1 MTMKQPYSYTVLRY
15 VHDVMTGEFVNVGV
29 VLHAPEANFLGAKIR
44 TTIGRIKDAFPDLDA
59 SAFRSA
65 VRRVRAATDRAA
77 REQLASGMFSGGG
90 NAAVFAASVLP
101 RDDSSLQWSQMG
113 SGLAADPQAALDRLY
128 DRMVA
133 RYDTKQKP
141 RRTEED
147 VWRPVRQKLEERDL
161 ANCLQEKII
170 HGGRDDIVFSHA
182 WKNGIWHCYEP
193 VSLDLSEADGIK
205 DKARRWLG
213 HLSAVREGAEAFKT
227 YFVVG
232 APRDPAL
239 EPAYRKAL
247 DILQAGPTDVQV
259 YEEGDVDQLVAVIEA
274 EIKAHSEPSHA

>member
-1 MTMKQPYSYTVLRY
+1 MTTKQPYSYTVLRY

-29 VLHAPEANFLGAKIR
+29 VLHAPDANFLGAKIR

-59 SAFRSA
+59 GAFRSA
-65 VRRVRAATDRAA
+65 VRRVRAAADHAA
-77 REQLASGMFSGGG
+77 KEQLASGLFSKGGDAG
-90 NAAVFAASVLP
+90 VFAASVLP
-101 RDDSSLQWSQMG
+101 RDDSSLQWSPMG
-113 SGLAADPQAALDRLY
+113 FGLAADPQAALDRLY
-128 DRMVA
+128 ERMVA

-161 ANCLQEKII
+161 ANCLQEKVIQ
-170 HGGRDDIVFSHA
+170 GGRDDIVFNHA
-182 WKNGIWHCYEP
+182 WKNGVWHCYEP

-213 HLSAVREGAEAFKT
+213 HLAAVSDGAEAFKT
-227 YFVVG
+227 YFIVG
-232 APRDPAL
+232 APRDAAL

-247 DILQAGPTDVQV
+247 DILQAGPTDVEV
-259 YEEGDVDQLVAVIEA
+259 YEEGDVDQLVAVIED